1 MGYIT
6 NSGRECNKIRGG
18 GDQSQAVQPY
28 TQRYGNCGETG
39 HNARTCQGLI
49 LSSNHDDLYNS
60 N

>member
-6 NSGRECNKIRGG
+6 NSGREYNKIRGG

-28 TQRYGNCGETG
+28 TQRYGNRRETG

>member
-1 MGYIT
+1 V
-6 NSGRECNKIRGG
+6 NRARRRNHVL
-18 GDQSQAVQPY
+18 GDVVIV
-28 TQRYGNCGETG
+28 ETG